1 MDIPYATPTGAP
13 RSSKN
18 WAAALLIVGALGLI
32 FLAGCFLIGVM
43 FLVAPEALGIPKAA
57 PLTPGSY
64 GLLITLYVLAF
75 ACITGA
81 VLMLY
86 LAIRTLLRIAGS

>member
-1 MDIPYATPTGAP
+1 MDIPYATPSATP

-18 WAAALLIVGALGLI
+18 WAAALLILGALGLI

-43 FLVAPEALGIPKAA
+43 FLVAPEALGILKAS
-57 PLTPGSY
+57 PLTPASY

-86 LAIRTLLRIAGS
+86 LAIRTLVRIGTS